1 MKSSLKF
8 SKRAVLMAPVDKTSS
23 EEKNFKVLVFH
34 ILHFFFSIFRPL
46 CEVCKIISQDLF
58 FMIAAQH
65 HSNDLL
71 VFSTNSWLTSSMIK
85 DFDIILSEKYP
96 IYGTDSMHTAAI
108 AHQIYQTFN
117 FLILLKFYIFVTI
130 EINNK
135 TDGSNV
141 SRVLH

>member
-1 MKSSLKF
+1 
-8 SKRAVLMAPVDKTSS
+8 
-23 EEKNFKVLVFH
+23 
-34 ILHFFFSIFRPL
+34 
-46 CEVCKIISQDLF
+46 
-58 FMIAAQH
+58 
-65 HSNDLL
+65 
-71 VFSTNSWLTSSMIK
+71 MIK

-108 AHQIYQTFN
+108 AHQIPDFN